1 DDARL
6 SVGITADEET
16 AVQGRL
22 EDEKLIPRTVHA
34 RIGSDGRTR
43 YRGVWGR
50 SPGVA
55 ITGQTH
61 RDQFQGNFAQDQA
74 DLSDQLLLDLAV
86 SGTSQPRAIRERAQA
101 ALEAAEEKLKTRPD
115 DLDSRLSRAM
125 AHFRL
130 GEDQKALDDLGLVI
144 GKDPESIPAKQY
156 RVIALAR
163 LGRKQDALTELTSFQ
178 KEAVPESSKLSLA
191 TVVAAELG
199 DGAEKRVEVLE
210 AAIRDHPQDAD
221 LRYDAARAF
230 SLASRAVSRSDQA
243 RGRQLAERCLQWLRE
258 AVKDGDADFGKM
270 DEDGDLDPIRD
281 DPEFAESMKAGK
293 PAHRHAS
300 GGTSEP

>member
-86 SGTSQPRAIRERAQA
+86 SGTSQPWAVRDRAQA
-101 ALEAAEEKLKTRPD
+101 ALESAEKRLKTRPE

-130 GEDQKALDDLGLVI
+130 GEDQKALDDLRLVI

-156 RVIALAR
+156 RAIALAR
-163 LGRKQDALTELTSFQ
+163 LGKKQDALTELANLQ
-178 KEAVPESSKLSLA
+178 KATAPERSKLYAA

-199 DGAEKRVEVLE
+199 EGAEKQVEVLE
-210 AAIRDHPQDAD
+210 AAIREHPEDAD

-230 SLASRAVSRSDQA
+230 SLASRVVSRSDKA
-243 RGRQLAERCLQWLRE
+243 KGRRLAERCL
-258 AVKDGDADFGKM
+258 
-270 DEDGDLDPIRD
+270 
-281 DPEFAESMKAGK
+281 
-293 PAHRHAS
+293 
-300 GGTSEP
+300 